1 MLRRIEETKIIAL
14 QKLLSI
20 LEKKKNTRKKDISS
34 QKYPSKSW
42 KTKARNYI

>member
-20 LEKKKNTRKKDISS
+20 LEKKKHEKKRNLF
-34 QKYPSKSW
+34 
-42 KTKARNYI
+42 TKIPFKILEN